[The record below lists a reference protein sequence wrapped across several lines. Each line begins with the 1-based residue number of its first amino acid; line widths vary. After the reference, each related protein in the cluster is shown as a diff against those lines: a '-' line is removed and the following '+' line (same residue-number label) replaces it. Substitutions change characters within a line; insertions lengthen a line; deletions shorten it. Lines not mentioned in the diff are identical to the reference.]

1 MAGQINAELQNS
13 KPVASIEVEAA
24 LNIQRTGHFLEQWT
38 DGILQPVG
46 LNRDT
51 FNILRI
57 LRGAGA
63 EGHPSSEVR
72 KRMIHDTER
81 FPALMHALRT
91 RGLISGTLRLTITD
105 EGRQLLASLDGR
117 IEGAIRERFG
127 RIDPARLRTLIEVL
141 ERLRTDG

>member
-1 MAGQINAELQNS
+1 MSGQINQELQNS

-57 LRGAGA
+57 LRGAGP
-63 EGHPSSEVR
+63 EGHPASEVR

-81 FPALMHALRT
+81 FPALIHALRS
-91 RGLISGTLRLTITD
+91 RGLISGTLRLTITE
-105 EGRQLLASLDGR
+105 EGRQLLSSLDGR

-127 RIDPARLRTLIEVL
+127 RIDPARLRTLVEVL
-141 ERLRTDG
+141 ERLRTD

>member
-1 MAGQINAELQNS
+1 MSGRINQELRNT

-38 DGILQPVG
+38 DTVLEPVG
-46 LNRDT
+46 LRGDT

-72 KRMIHDTER
+72 RRMIHDTER
-81 FPALMHALRT
+81 FPALVHALRQ
-91 RGLISGTLRLTITD
+91 RGLVTGTLRLTITD
-105 EGRQLLASLDGR
+105 AGRELLASTDGLL
-117 IEGAIRERFG
+117 ENAIRKRFG
-127 RIDPARLRTLIEVL
+127 RIEPARLRTLIEAL
-141 ERLRTDG
+141 EQLRADD

>member
-1 MAGQINAELQNS
+1 MSGLINAELQNS
-13 KPVASIEVEAA
+13 KPVASLEVEAA

-38 DGILQPVG
+38 DGILEPAG

-63 EGHPSSEVR
+63 EGHPTSEVR

-81 FPALMHALRT
+81 FPALVHTLRT
-91 RGLISGTLRLTITD
+91 RGLITGTLRLAITD
-105 EGRQLLASLDGR
+105 AGRQLLSSLDGT

-127 RIDPARLRTLIEVL
+127 RIEPARLRTLIEAL
-141 ERLRTDG
+141 ERLRADG

>member
-1 MAGQINAELQNS
+1 MAGQINLELQNS
-13 KPVASIEVEAA
+13 KPVASLEVEAA

-63 EGHPSSEVR
+63 QGHASSEVR
-72 KRMIHDTER
+72 RRMIHDTER
-81 FPALMHALRT
+81 FPALVHTLRT
-91 RGLISGTLRLTITD
+91 RGLIEGTLRLSISDT
-105 EGRQLLASLDGR
+105 GRQLLASLDGQ
-117 IEGAIRERFG
+117 IEGAIRERFS
-127 RIDPARLRTLIEVL
+127 RIDPAKLRIVIEAL
-141 ERLRTDG
+141 ERLRSDG

>member
-63 EGHPSSEVR
+63 EGHPTSEVR

-81 FPALMHALRT
+81 FPGLVHTLRT
-91 RGLISGTLRLTITD
+91 RGLIAGTLRITITD
-105 EGRQLLASLDGR
+105 AGRQLLASLDGR
-117 IEGAIRERFG
+117 IEDAIGQRFG
-127 RIDPARLRTLIEVL
+127 RIPPDKLRTLVEVL
-141 ERLRTDG
+141 ERLRADG

>member
-1 MAGQINAELQNS
+1 MAGQINQELQNG
-13 KPVASIEVEAA
+13 KPVASLEVEAA

-38 DGILQPVG
+38 DTILAPTG

-51 FNILRI
+51 FNMLRI

-63 EGHPSSEVR
+63 EGHASSEVR

-81 FPALMHALRT
+81 FPGLVHTLRT

-105 EGRQLLASLDGR
+105 EGRKLLASLDGR
-117 IEGAIRERFG
+117 IEDAIRQRFG
-127 RIDPARLRTLIEVL
+127 RIEPARLRTVIEAL
-141 ERLRTDG
+141 EQLRADG

>member
-1 MAGQINAELQNS
+1 MAGQINQELQNG
-13 KPVASIEVEAA
+13 KPVSSLEVEAA

-51 FNILRI
+51 FNMLRI
-57 LRGAGA
+57 LRGAG
-63 EGHPSSEVR
+63 EQGHPSSEVR

-81 FPALMHALRT
+81 FPGLVHTLRT
-91 RGLISGTLRLTITD
+91 RGLISGTLRITITD

-117 IEGAIRERFG
+117 IEDAIGQRFG
-127 RIDPARLRTLIEVL
+127 RIEPAKLRTLVEVL
-141 ERLRTDG
+141 ERLRAEG

>member
-38 DGILQPVG
+38 DTVLEPVG
-46 LNRDT
+46 LRGDT

-72 KRMIHDTER
+72 RRMIHDTER
-81 FPALMHALRT
+81 FPALIHALRS
-91 RGLISGTLRLTITD
+91 RNLVAGTLRLTITD
-105 EGRQLLASLDGR
+105 AGRELLASTDGLL
-117 IEGAIRERFG
+117 ENAIRKRFG
-127 RIDPARLRTLIEVL
+127 RIDPARLRTLIEAL
-141 ERLRTDG
+141 EQLRADG